1 MSAIDPLPLLEPA
14 ATRVRDPVSGRSV
27 WLARLVR
34 DARVDAGVLTIDMVY
49 GPQHNDAHRQGIG
62 AALVENLRGL
72 GWEGEVV
79 LRVGEETPE
88 PTPKEDPVKGMS
100 GGGVMP
106 HGGPVVEQEI
116 EGVKHVVVVSSAKG
130 GVGKS
135 TIATNLAVAL
145 SQLGHPTG
153 LMDADLYG
161 PSVPRM
167 MNVTNAPMVD
177 DDQHIIPPSSYG
189 VRCLSVGM
197 LVPEEEAVIWRGPL
211 VMNVLRQF
219 LQQTQWGELDYL
231 VVDLPPGTGDAQLT
245 LVQGCKVAGA
255 IVVTTPQEVALAD
268 AVRGIIM
275 FDKLDVPV
283 LGLVENMSW
292 YELPDG
298 RRDHVF
304 GEDGGKRLALRHQLD
319 LLGQIPLQ
327 TSLRKSGDEG
337 LPAALGD
344 DAIALAFKD
353 LAMRVVEKLPVT
365 TP

>member
-1 MSAIDPLPLLEPA
+1 MSVDPLTLLEPA

-34 DARVDAGVLTIDMVY
+34 DARVDAGVLTIDVVY
-49 GPQHNDAHRQGIG
+49 GPEHNEAQRQGIE

-72 GWEGEVV
+72 GWEGEVA
-79 LRVGEETPE
+79 LRVGVEAPA
-88 PTPKEDPVKGMS
+88 PSRGQDPVKGMS
-100 GGGVMP
+100 AGGVMP

-116 EGVKHVVVVSSAKG
+116 EGVKHVLVVSSAKG

-135 TIATNLAVAL
+135 TIAANLAVAL
-145 SQLGHPTG
+145 HRLGHPTG

-167 MNVTNAPMVD
+167 MNVSNAPMVD
-177 DDQHIIPPSSYG
+177 DAQRIIPPSSYG

-197 LVPEEEAVIWRGPL
+197 LVPEQEAVIWRGPL

-219 LQQTQWGELDYL
+219 LQQTHWGELDYL

-275 FDKLDVPV
+275 FEKLDVPV

-298 RRDHVF
+298 QRDYVF
-304 GEDGGKRLALRHQLD
+304 GEGGGKRLAERHRVD

-327 TSLRKSGDEG
+327 TSLRKSGDDG

-344 DAIALAFKD
+344 DGLAAVFAD
-353 LAMRVVEKLPVT
+353 LARRVVEKLPVA
-365 TP
+365 PP